1 MNSPRAPAKH
11 AIFVGECAPAPPPPR
26 LGSHPAR
33 RVARCPHRPGDTAY
47 VCTASLSCPA
57 ALRPFSH
64 HSTLGLP
71 LVGAALGPT
80 LPASSYITPYA
91 RRLTHPPAQH
101 IWPKCSPRGGRSV
114 HRHVYPCVEVSM
126 AHPLLRAH
134 QSPRVLKPGR
144 GCRKSTPPCDV
155 PLLCLPV
162 GAVPAEQLLD
172 LLDVGEEVRDQ
183 ISPHLGGHRC
193 VVRPLV
199 HLGW

>member
-1 MNSPRAPAKH
+1 MLRDYIRDYRLRGTLHGSCDSGGDRKVGQVAERLRTTLETSSYKAHRVQHLLHSPQRCTCRH
-11 AIFVGECAPAPPPPR
+11 VGC
-26 LGSHPAR
+26 L
-33 RVARCPHRPGDTAY
+33 RVARLPARSHRPH
-47 VCTASLSCPA
+47 
-57 ALRPFSH
+57 AL
-64 HSTLGLP
+64 
-71 LVGAALGPT
+71 
-80 LPASSYITPYA
+80 
-91 RRLTHPPAQH
+91 
-101 IWPKCSPRGGRSV
+101 RGGRSV
-114 HRHVYPCVEVSM
+114 HRHVYPCAEVSM

>member
-1 MNSPRAPAKH
+1 MYRLPSP
-11 AIFVGECAPAPPPPR
+11 
-26 LGSHPAR
+26 
-33 RVARCPHRPGDTAY
+33 
-47 VCTASLSCPA
+47 CPA
-57 ALRPFSH
+57 ALSGRPFSH
-64 HSTLGLP
+64 QAPPLGYPWLGRP
-71 LVGAALGPT
+71 YGRRPYALGPT
-80 LPASSYITPYA
+80 LPASPHITPLYA
-91 RRLTHPPAQH
+91 RRLTLTHPPAQYV
-101 IWPKCSPRGGRSV
+101 WPICSPRGGRSV
-114 HRHVYPCVEVSM
+114 HRHVYPCAEVSM

-144 GCRKSTPPCDV
+144 GCRKSSPCDV

>member
-1 MNSPRAPAKH
+1 M
-11 AIFVGECAPAPPPPR
+11 
-26 LGSHPAR
+26 
-33 RVARCPHRPGDTAY
+33 
-47 VCTASLSCPA
+47 CTASLVPSLPS
-57 ALRPFSH
+57 RPPSLLPPLEP
-64 HSTLGLP
+64 SLGLP
-71 LVGAALGPT
+71 LQVGAALGPT
-80 LPASSYITPYA
+80 LPPSFPTHHALRSS
-91 RRLTHPPAQH
+91 RLTLHPPFRTNIFLAH
-101 IWPKCSPRGGRSV
+101 ICSPRGGRSV
-114 HRHVYPCVEVSM
+114 HRHVYPCAEVSM

>member
-1 MNSPRAPAKH
+1 MSVVRPYDLRNVFLRLEQNKRPA
-11 AIFVGECAPAPPPPR
+11 I
-26 LGSHPAR
+26 
-33 RVARCPHRPGDTAY
+33 
-47 VCTASLSCPA
+47 
-57 ALRPFSH
+57 FSH
-64 HSTLGLP
+64 HSIPLGFATLGR
-71 LVGAALGPT
+71 GPT
-80 LPASSYITPYA
+80 LSQLPHTSRTTLAGATISGT
-91 RRLTHPPAQH
+91 T
-101 IWPKCSPRGGRSV
+101 CSPRGGRSV
-114 HRHVYPCVEVSM
+114 HRHVYPCAEVSM